1 MSFLVWFV
9 SLRRRNDKLVTL
21 GSVAN
26 IEKTAFYNCFF
37 FVKKTWDYVK
47 RQKGLFVKRKS
58 KHNIGSVEK
67 LLIKRR
73 MDKKVH

>member
-26 IEKTAFYNCFF
+26 IEKTAFYNCFCF
-37 FVKKTWDYVK
+37 GKENLGLRKKTK
-47 RQKGLFVKRKS
+47 RIICKKKNQNTTLDQWKS
-58 KHNIGSVEK
+58 C
-67 LLIKRR
+67 
-73 MDKKVH
+73 

>member
-37 FVKKTWDYVK
+37 FFGKENLGLRKKTK
-47 RQKGLFVKRKS
+47 RIICKKKIKTQHWISGKVVNQKKNG
-58 KHNIGSVEK
+58 
-67 LLIKRR
+67 
-73 MDKKVH
+73 